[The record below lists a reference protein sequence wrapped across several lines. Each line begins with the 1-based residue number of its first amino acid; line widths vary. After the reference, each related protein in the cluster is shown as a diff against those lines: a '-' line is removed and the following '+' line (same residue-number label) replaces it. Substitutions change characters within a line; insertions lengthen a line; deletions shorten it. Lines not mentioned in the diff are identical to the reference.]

1 MKKIIGFLFAFSSL
15 FVKAQTVPNF
25 DQIKLEKATDFK
37 AAEPFVLQTA
47 NYLLTTPIIKE
58 SKDRL
63 NSLKFITSWMRGTP
77 DHSYVFTDVPDK
89 IGRDND
95 ILGVYIAGMA
105 KYSLDNKAISKDAKL
120 VKLNA
125 LIILLD
131 YCEVKENNIRMTK
144 QLKKLAEAR
153 EKGQLEEAFQ

>member
-1 MKKIIGFLFAFSSL
+1 M
-15 FVKAQTVPNF
+15 
-25 DQIKLEKATDFK
+25 
-37 AAEPFVLQTA
+37 
-47 NYLLTTPIIKE
+47 YLL
-58 SKDRL
+58 
-63 NSLKFITSWMRGTP
+63 
-77 DHSYVFTDVPDK
+77 
-89 IGRDND
+89 
-95 ILGVYIAGMA
+95 A